1 MARDSVPS
9 ILRVYHTVNSTTQMP
24 STMLKYESCVAYSLL
39 VHTAYA
45 TVMMTVRNEAPVPL
59 SISPKL
65 PVSPPYRSPR
75 NKKPGGD
82 ASPDRGV

>member
-24 STMLKYESCVAYSLL
+24 STMLKYESCVEYSLL

-45 TVMMTVRNEAPVPL
+45 TVMMAIMEEAADPL
-59 SISPKL
+59 NI
-65 PVSPPYRSPR
+65 PPNSQYLLLTATPAKNAS
-75 NKKPGGD
+75 GD
-82 ASPDRGV
+82 ERLNSGV